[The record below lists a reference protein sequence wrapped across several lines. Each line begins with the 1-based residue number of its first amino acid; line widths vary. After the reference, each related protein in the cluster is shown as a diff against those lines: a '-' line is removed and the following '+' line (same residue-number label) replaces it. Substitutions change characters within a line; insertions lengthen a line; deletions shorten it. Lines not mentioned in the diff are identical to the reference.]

1 MPVARGPGF
10 EGGHTDALRPP
21 PIAEPRTGSA
31 ATKEIELE
39 IGTLA
44 GIEFEA
50 LDFALKASLKTP
62 LTENSNIQIHKIQAK
77 SICQDCM
84 NEFETLNLFEDCP
97 KCKSYNTKLI
107 KGKELQVKSL
117 LID

>member
-1 MPVARGPGF
+1 MHEMSIAVSILDIVK
-10 EGGHTDALRPP
+10 EYALKEK
-21 PIAEPRTGSA
+21 AKEV
-31 ATKEIELE
+31 KEIELE

-50 LDFALKASLKTP
+50 LDFALKVSLKTP

-84 NEFETLNLFEDCP
+84 NEFETLNLFEHCP
-97 KCKSYNTKLI
+97 KCKSYNTTLI

>member
-1 MPVARGPGF
+1 MH
-10 EGGHTDALRPP
+10 EMSIALNIID
-21 PIAEPRTGSA
+21 IAQEYA
-31 ATKEIELE
+31 EKEQAKEVKEIELE

-50 LDFALKASLKTP
+50 LEFALTVSLKNS
-62 LTENSNIQIHKIQAK
+62 LIENAQINIHKVQAK
-77 SICQDCM
+77 SVCQDCKY
-84 NEFETLNLFEDCP
+84 EFDAVHLFDNCP

-117 LID
+117 VID